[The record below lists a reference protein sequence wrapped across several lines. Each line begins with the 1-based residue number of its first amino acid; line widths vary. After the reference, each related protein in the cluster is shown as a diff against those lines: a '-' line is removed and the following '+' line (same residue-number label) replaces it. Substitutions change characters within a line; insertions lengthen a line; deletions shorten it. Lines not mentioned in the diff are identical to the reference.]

1 MAERRLFLAVP
12 LTDIAKR
19 TLAEVQAKMIPVFG
33 RRGRTR
39 PESMHL
45 TVKFLGS
52 VRDSHVTRLTTVVR
66 ESVQCISP
74 FQLKLDQVTVFGK
87 SDAPRIVAVSLTPVE
102 SIRFLAEQLDKACA
116 TLGFQ
121 RETRSFSPHV
131 TIYRPKKP
139 GRIGKNHWDSAIQ
152 IPVQEL
158 ILFQSELNP
167 DGAVYHVLESFPL
180 SGNDGKGDGSS

>member
-19 TLAEVQAKMIPVFG
+19 TLAEVQAKIIPLFG

-39 PESMHL
+39 SESMHL

-52 VRDSHVTRLTTVVR
+52 VPDSHVTRLATVVR
-66 ESVQCISP
+66 ESVQCIPP
-74 FQLKLDQVTVFGK
+74 FQLKLDQVTGFGK

-102 SIRFLAEQLDKACA
+102 SIRFLAEQVDKACA
-116 TLGFQ
+116 ALGFQ

-131 TIYRPKKP
+131 TIYRPKNP
-139 GRIGKNHWDSAIQ
+139 GKIENQLCPEAE

-158 ILFQSELNP
+158 ILYQSELKP
-167 DGAVYHVLESFPL
+167 DGAVYHALESFPL
-180 SGNDGKGDGSS
+180 SGIDGKGNGNS